1 MIADK
6 ALDCSLIPMA
16 TPNDEEAA
24 QHLLEGEE
32 SHPDAPI
39 DEEAAHLTEF
49 EDDDS
54 PPTPRFLQDLGA
66 YRNWQWVPSSFRRMG
81 KTVKRWAKGPRPPQ
95 IQFIKPLFSA
105 IQEAPIRLLDIYLP
119 KWKQRLALLLA
130 FYFCWILTF
139 GLVFRQGTFASDI
152 EGYGQ
157 PAEIGCGNTFWG
169 PGNSCGLDGVNCRPF
184 YNSSFAFRC
193 PAECRKRWVLNYRA
207 VGAEEVIYRPLVVGG
222 PPENEPDGIPIYRG
236 DSFIC
241 GAAIHAGIIQN
252 SIGGCGVVSLAGEQR
267 QFDSTDRHGITSIAF
282 DSYFPLSFIFSSA
295 TSCEAKD
302 MRWALLAVSLVFT
315 ILLSL
320 FTTSPGVFFWSIYT
334 GIFVH
339 VGFASDPPNYNSVAD
354 LFSNLLGKFLP
365 GAFCAFVVYQYCV
378 TKTLKGLRAQ
388 IEKTI
393 LWLGGCWFGALSNIT
408 LDWIPIQRLN
418 SHDIEQQPGAKLA
431 LAIIIILLACIVVQQ
446 VHNFRLEGR
455 LLRYLALY
463 GTFVGAILFSLLLP
477 GLNLRIHHYILALLL
492 LPGTSM
498 QTRPVLFYQGLLI
511 GFFINGIARWGFDS
525 ILQTNAALQGD
536 APHYS
541 ELPMPL
547 QPLISLGLAA
557 SNISFNW
564 NFPPIPYDGF
574 SVLVNDVERFRG
586 YVDEGF
592 GLGREWVWTREPGLA
607 EPEYFRFGYMQG
619 NFNWDYSRAG
629 IWNPDGSW
637 VEMEDGPSRVR
648 SRAAVD
654 EEWMDR

>member
-1 MIADK
+1 
-6 ALDCSLIPMA
+6 MA
-16 TPNDEEAA
+16 VPNDEEAA

-32 SHPDAPI
+32 THPDAPI

-66 YRNWQWVPSSFRRMG
+66 YRKWRWVPSSFRRLG
-81 KTVKRWAKGPRPPQ
+81 KTVKTWAKGPQPPQ
-95 IQFIKPLFSA
+95 IQVIKPLFPA
-105 IQEAPIRLLDIYLP
+105 IQEAPLRILDIYLP
-119 KWKQRLALLLA
+119 KWKHRLALLLA

-139 GLVFRQGTFASDI
+139 GLVFHQGTFASDI
-152 EGYGQ
+152 EGYGK
-157 PAEIGCGNTFWG
+157 PAEIGCGDTFWG
-169 PGNSCGLDGVNCRPF
+169 PGNSCGLDGVECRPF

-193 PAECRKRWVLNYRA
+193 PGECRTRWVLNHRA
-207 VGAEEVIYRPLVVGG
+207 VGAQEVIYRPLVVGG
-222 PPENEPDGIPIYRG
+222 PPEDEPDGLAIYRG

-241 GAAIHAGIIQN
+241 GAAIHAGIIPN

-267 QFDSTDRHGITSIAF
+267 HFDSTDRHGITSIPF
-282 DSYFPLSFIFSSA
+282 DSYFPLSFTFSSA

-339 VGFASDPPNYNSVAD
+339 VGFASDPPPYSSTAD

-365 GAFCAFVVYQYCV
+365 SAFCAFVFYRYCV
-378 TKTLKGLRAQ
+378 TKTLNSLRAQ

-431 LAIIIILLACIVVQQ
+431 LAIIIILLFCIVIQQ
-446 VHNFRLEGR
+446 VHYFRLEGR
-455 LLRYLALY
+455 FPRYIALY

-498 QTRPVLFYQGLLI
+498 QTRPVLFYQGLLV
-511 GFFINGIARWGFDS
+511 GFFINGVARWGFDS
-525 ILQTNAALQGD
+525 VLQTSGALQGD
-536 APHYS
+536 APYNS
-541 ELPMPL
+541 ALPTPL
-547 QPLISLGLAA
+547 EPIISLGLAA

-564 NFPPIPYDGF
+564 NFPPVPYDGF

-586 YVDEGF
+586 YTDEGY
-592 GLGREWVWTREPGLA
+592 GLGREWTWVREQGLA

-619 NFNWDYSRAG
+619 SANWDYSRAG
-629 IWNPDGSW
+629 IWMPDGSW

-648 SRAAVD
+648 SRAALD
-654 EEWMDR
+654 EAWMDR